1 MQNHRLPEEYVHSLL
16 YRAAW
21 TELGLSYSQPLR
33 RAVVAF
39 TDSQHTTE
47 LLDIHVP
54 GEVAFRQGLPDD
66 MAVQTFRIALTDK
79 FIVFLCARFQYDIS
93 ANDWNINTGYF
104 GNLTKTVDFDISPV
118 TTTDEHKALFDS
130 LFGKHD

>member
-21 TELGLSYSQPLR
+21 TELGLSYSPYLKQ
-33 RAVVAF
+33 AV
-39 TDSQHTTE
+39 TDFASSHHTTE
-47 LLDIHVP
+47 LLSIHLPV
-54 GEVAFRQGLPDD
+54 ESYRQGLPDD
-66 MAVQTFRIALTDK
+66 MSMQTFRIALTDK

-93 ANDWNINTGYF
+93 ADDWNINTGYF
-104 GNLTKTVDFDISPV
+104 GNLTKNVDLFIEPV
-118 TTTDEHKALFDS
+118 TSLAEHQALFDN